1 MKVCRV
7 TGAAVAVLALSLLL
21 CSPALAAEKAIW
33 GPTQLPGGGSAF
45 STYRDLGVDT
55 FQMTID
61 MSTVARTRP
70 ANPSDPADPAYQ
82 WPTGVDRAIQEAAA
96 SGIQVAVLAIYSPPW
111 ANGGQGPTHAPD
123 PADFAAMMSAASKRY
138 PYVRRWM
145 IWGEPNRDDHFLP
158 NADNSPVGP
167 RAYAKVL
174 DASYG
179 ALKAQSPKNIVIGG
193 MTWTGGTVK
202 PADFMKYMRL
212 PNGKPPRLDW
222 FGHNPFPFRFPNL
235 RKLAVAGGYRDISDL
250 DDFGAQLRRT
260 YGPRA
265 KFWLSEFLVLSD
277 RPSREFV
284 LSVSRAEQGRWLS
297 AAYGIADRLPQ
308 VAGLGWLDLL
318 DQPPSPRSSNFGLL
332 TADGTKKPA
341 FDAFRAAPARH
352 LRPQVRTRRRI
363 GRRALRDRGLR
374 VAVRPKVGGRVT
386 VLLSSRRGRAVR
398 RVAARIAGGSS
409 RRLVLRARRASRGRY
424 VVEVRAP
431 RGETVRRSLA
441 IR

>member
-1 MKVCRV
+1 MKVGRV

-45 STYRDLGVDT
+45 SAYRDLGVDT

-96 SGIQVAVLAIYSPPW
+96 SGIQVAVLATYSPPW

-145 IWGEPNRDDHFLP
+145 IWGEPNRDDRFLP
-158 NADNSPVGP
+158 NSSGSPVGP
-167 RAYAKVL
+167 RAYARVL
-174 DASYG
+174 DAAYG
-179 ALKAQSPKNIVIGG
+179 ALKSVSSKNIVIGG
-193 MTWTGGTVK
+193 MTWTGGTVR
-202 PADFMKYMRL
+202 PAAFLRDMRL

-235 RKLAVAGGYRDISDL
+235 RELAVAGGYRDISDL
-250 DDFGAQLRRT
+250 DTFGAQLRRT

-277 RPSREFV
+277 RPSQEFV
-284 LSVSRAEQGRWLS
+284 TSVSRAEQGRWLS

-308 VAGLGWLDLL
+308 VAGLGWLGLL
-318 DQPPSPRSSNFGLL
+318 DEPPTPRSSNYGLL
-332 TADGTKKPA
+332 TADGAQKPA
-341 FDAFRAAPARH
+341 YEAFRAAPARR
-352 LRPQVRTRRRI
+352 LRPRVSTRRRI
-363 GRRALRDRGLR
+363 ARRTLRSRGLR
-374 VAVRPKVGGRVT
+374 LTVRPKIGGRVT
-386 VLLSSRRGRAVR
+386 VLLLNRRGRKVR
-398 RVAARIAGGSS
+398 RASAHVAGGKS
-409 RRLVLRARRASRGRY
+409 RRVVLRVRRASRGRY
-424 VVEVRAP
+424 LLEVRAP

-441 IR
+441 VR